1 MPRRCKLCCVSF
13 ITNLPCG
20 RLLSRVQPHII
31 FYTVPNGL
39 VVAVLCMRCLSGD
52 SQCLSPSIPRGD
64 SNTLV
69 SSSTTSNALLLIPTD
84 HFQVQN
90 ASHLYH
96 SSPASRQRLDVSNEV
111 RAKLSPH
118 TT

>member
-20 RLLSRVQPHII
+20 RLLSRVQPHTI
-31 FYTVPNGL
+31 FHTVPNVL
-39 VVAVLCMRCLSGD
+39 VVAVLSMRCPNED
-52 SQCLSPSIPRGD
+52 PQCLSPSTLQCH
-64 SNTLV
+64 SNKLV
-69 SSSTTSNALLLIPTD
+69 SSSTTSNTFLIIPTD